1 MVQEG
6 KFTLLEKRGAVAK
19 ITLNRPEKRNALSRD
34 TIREILALFEEL
46 RNDDSIAV
54 VLTTGAGDV
63 AYCAGRDLSEFPTE
77 GGKNRGTDRRS
88 EPRAYQVAEVIRT
101 FPKVTIAVVNGF
113 CLGGGITLL
122 LPHDLAI
129 ASDRAQFGLPEIK
142 RGFLPYPIIATMFKT
157 LIPTK
162 LAFELILT
170 GENWNAQKSMAA
182 GLINRVVPHAQL
194 QDQAWKWGEEIGKF
208 DKVTLKYCKMAAH
221 SSMEA
226 ASVPMAAEIAW
237 LMQEEHTLVNPRA
250 YAGTKEFHKK

>member
-1 MVQEG
+1 MIKEG
-6 KFTLLEKRGAVAK
+6 RFTVLETRGAVAK
-19 ITLNRPEKRNALSRD
+19 ITINRPEKRNALSRD
-34 TIREILALFEEL
+34 AIREMLALFDEL
-46 RNDDSIAV
+46 RGNDEIAV

-77 GGKNRGTDRRS
+77 GGQNRGTDRRS
-88 EPRAYQVAEVIRT
+88 QPRAYHVAEMIRT
-101 FPKVTIAVVNGF
+101 YPKVTIAVVNGF

-170 GENWNAQKSMAA
+170 GENWDSKKAMDA
-182 GLINRVVPHAQL
+182 GLINRVVAHERL
-194 QDQAWKWGEEIGKF
+194 QDEAWKWGEEIGKF

-237 LMQEEHTLVNPRA
+237 LMQEEHALVNPRA
-250 YAGTKEFHKK
+250 YAGTKQFHK